1 MKLNRTTL
9 RSVEMLKLIA
19 KRPEG
24 VTLDEICG
32 IMEIPKTSAYDIV
45 MTLVETGMLNLTKGQ
60 KQTFTIGLTAY
71 RIGVSYTNHMDVL
84 GTIEPI
90 LRAFSKEIGKTVLW
104 GAFRA

>member
-1 MKLNRTTL
+1 MKMKLNRTTL

-24 VTLDEICG
+24 VTLDEICE

-60 KQTFTIGLTAY
+60 KQTL
-71 RIGVSYTNHMDVL
+71 RL
-84 GTIEPI
+84 G
-90 LRAFSKEIGKTVLW
+90 
-104 GAFRA
+104 